1 MVPVKSGFVPIDI
14 NPSHLSLDIQAEQT
28 AACSISDV
36 KKITYIRANTRVE
49 QKPFIHPGRMKLPQS
64 LRREEII
71 IEPTTDVSDCKKMG
85 EYITEVLEYQPG
97 ELFVNKHV
105 GVIYAKPQSEG
116 VVIGKLPPRPLEK

>member
-1 MVPVKSGFVPIDI
+1 
-14 NPSHLSLDIQAEQT
+14 
-28 AACSISDV
+28 
-36 KKITYIRANTRVE
+36 
-49 QKPFIHPGRMKLPQS
+49 MKLPQS

-71 IEPTTDVSDCKKMG
+71 IEPTADVSDCKKMG

>member
-1 MVPVKSGFVPIDI
+1 
-14 NPSHLSLDIQAEQT
+14 
-28 AACSISDV
+28 
-36 KKITYIRANTRVE
+36 
-49 QKPFIHPGRMKLPQS
+49 
-64 LRREEII
+64 
-71 IEPTTDVSDCKKMG
+71 MG